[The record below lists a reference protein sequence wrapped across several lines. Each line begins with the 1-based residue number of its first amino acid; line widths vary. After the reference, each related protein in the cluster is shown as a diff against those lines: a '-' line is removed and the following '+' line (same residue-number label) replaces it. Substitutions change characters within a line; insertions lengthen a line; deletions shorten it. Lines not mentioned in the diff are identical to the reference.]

1 MAKLNL
7 QLNEIWKPH
16 NNLGIK
22 FTCDDVARVVVRIV
36 GRQTHAFELLHLHV
50 VTILQEWKK
59 FTSSTLRQK
68 TRRRNGRLLNEK
80 KNIAQMAK
88 STAYYNV

>member
-1 MAKLNL
+1 MTPLYLKSFMLQNIFDSWADTSLHLLLLTSSMAKLNL
-7 QLNEIWKPH
+7 QLNEIWKPQ

-50 VTILQEWKK
+50 VTILQE
-59 FTSSTLRQK
+59 
-68 TRRRNGRLLNEK
+68 
-80 KNIAQMAK
+80 
-88 STAYYNV
+88 